1 MDQPRW
7 IPQLYGY
14 TVCLIAVITILIS
27 LNSIVNNTFEFAEP
41 EMSREVTG
49 EFGGRSLEACRQR
62 WMRTATMPGPD
73 RSAAAPAPGAAVPT
87 DSALMVLCAE
97 ERADRI
103 AAVRHRALRS
113 LVTST
118 LMLLVSGI
126 LFGVHWRWLRGS
138 RTAMA

>member
-14 TVCLIAVITILIS
+14 IVCLIAVITILIS
-27 LNSIVNNTFEFAEP
+27 LNSVVNNVFEFAEP

-62 WMRTATMPGPD
+62 YMRTTSGTRPAEPAAV
-73 RSAAAPAPGAAVPT
+73 SAAIPP
-87 DSALMVLCAE
+87 DSILMALCSE
-97 ERADRI
+97 ERAERV

-118 LMLLVSGI
+118 LMLLVAGV
-126 LFGVHWRWLRGS
+126 LFAVHWRWLRGS
-138 RTAMA
+138 RTAMT

>member
-14 TVCLIAVITILIS
+14 VVCLIAVITILIS
-27 LNSIVNNTFEFAEP
+27 LNSVVNNVFEFAEP

-62 WMRTATMPGPD
+62 YMTRTTGAMRPAGPTAVSAEIPPD
-73 RSAAAPAPGAAVPT
+73 SVLM
-87 DSALMVLCAE
+87 ALCTEDRAE
-97 ERADRI
+97 RVV
-103 AAVRHRALRS
+103 AVRHRALRS

-118 LMLLVSGI
+118 LMLLVAGV
-126 LFGVHWRWLRGS
+126 LFAVHWRWLRGS
-138 RTAMA
+138 RNAMT

>member
-14 TVCLIAVITILIS
+14 VVCLIAVVTILIS
-27 LNSIVNNTFEFAEP
+27 LNSIVNNVFEFAEP

-62 WMRTATMPGPD
+62 YMRTTGATRPD
-73 RSAAAPAPGAAVPT
+73 GAAASAQLPP
-87 DSALMVLCAE
+87 DSTLMALCQE
-97 ERADRI
+97 ERADRV

-118 LMLLVSGI
+118 LMLLVSLL

-138 RTAMA
+138 RNALT

>member
-27 LNSIVNNTFEFAEP
+27 LNSVVNNVFEFAEP

-62 WMRTATMPGPD
+62 WMRTSISARPGDPA
-73 RSAAAPAPGAAVPT
+73 AAAPEVPA
-87 DSALMVLCAE
+87 DSVLLALCGE
-97 ERADRI
+97 ERSERI

-118 LMLLVSGI
+118 LMLLVAGV
-126 LFGVHWRWLRGS
+126 LFAVHWRWLRGS
-138 RTAMA
+138 RTAVA

>member
-62 WMRTATMPGPD
+62 WMRTASSPGPD
-73 RSAAAPAPGAAVPT
+73 RSVTAPAPTTSVPS
-87 DSALMVLCAE
+87 DSALLALCAE
-97 ERADRI
+97 ERTDRI

>member
-14 TVCLIAVITILIS
+14 TVCLIAVVTILIS
-27 LNSIVNNTFEFAEP
+27 LNSIVNNVFEFAEP

-62 WMRTATMPGPD
+62 YVRMTGPSRADGTAVMAQLPPD
-73 RSAAAPAPGAAVPT
+73 ST
-87 DSALMVLCAE
+87 LMALCQE
-97 ERADRI
+97 ERADRV

-118 LMLLVSGI
+118 LMLLVALL

-138 RTAMA
+138 RNAMP

>member
-14 TVCLIAVITILIS
+14 IVCLIAVITILIS
-27 LNSIVNNTFEFAEP
+27 LSSIVNNTFEFAEP
-41 EMSREVTG
+41 EMSREVTS

-62 WMRTATMPGPD
+62 WMRTAPSPGPE
-73 RSAAAPAPGAAVPT
+73 RPAAALAPDVPS
-87 DSALMVLCAE
+87 DSALMALCAE
-97 ERADRI
+97 ERTDRI
-103 AAVRHRALRS
+103 AAVRHRALRG

-118 LMLLVSGI
+118 LMLLVAGI
-126 LFGVHWRWLRGS
+126 LFAVHWRWLRGS

>member
-14 TVCLIAVITILIS
+14 TVCLIAVITILLS
-27 LNSIVNNTFEFAEP
+27 LSSLVNNVFEFAEP
-41 EMSREVTG
+41 EMSREITIMG
-49 EFGGRSLEACRQR
+49 DMGGRSLEACRQR
-62 WMRTATMPGPD
+62 MRTAVATRQGGP
-73 RSAAAPAPGAAVPT
+73 AASIEVPP
-87 DSALMVLCAE
+87 DSVLMALCTE

-118 LMLLVSGI
+118 IMLLVAGI
-126 LFGVHWRWLRGS
+126 LFAVHWRWLRGS
-138 RTAMA
+138 RIA

>member
-14 TVCLIAVITILIS
+14 TVCLIAVVTLLVS
-27 LNSIVNNTFEFAEP
+27 LNSIVNNVFEFAEP
-41 EMSREVTG
+41 GMSREVTG

-62 WMRTATMPGPD
+62 YVRMTGPARPDGTAAMAQLPPD
-73 RSAAAPAPGAAVPT
+73 ST
-87 DSALMVLCAE
+87 LMALCRE
-97 ERADRI
+97 DRMDRV

-118 LMLLVSGI
+118 LMLLVSLL

-138 RTAMA
+138 RNAMT

>member
-41 EMSREVTG
+41 EMSREVTR

-62 WMRTATMPGPD
+62 WMRSASPTPSD
-73 RSAAAPAPGAAVPT
+73 RPAAAPASDLPS
-87 DSALMVLCAE
+87 DSALMTLCAE
-97 ERADRI
+97 ERTDRI

-113 LVTST
+113 LVTSA
-118 LMLLVSGI
+118 LMLLVAGI
-126 LFGVHWRWLRGS
+126 LFAVHWRWLRGS

>member
-14 TVCLIAVITILIS
+14 VVCVIAVITILIS
-27 LNSIVNNTFEFAEP
+27 LNSVVNNVFEFAEP

-62 WMRTATMPGPD
+62 YMRTTSATRPVEPAAV
-73 RSAAAPAPGAAVPT
+73 SAAIPP
-87 DSALMVLCAE
+87 DSVLMALCSE
-97 ERADRI
+97 ERAERVV
-103 AAVRHRALRS
+103 AVRHRALRS

-118 LMLLVSGI
+118 LMLLVAGV
-126 LFGVHWRWLRGS
+126 LFAVHWRWLRGS
-138 RTAMA
+138 RTAMT

>member
-62 WMRTATMPGPD
+62 WMRTATSTGPE
-73 RSAAAPAPGAAVPT
+73 RPAAAPAPVVPS
-87 DSALMVLCAE
+87 DSALLALCAE
-97 ERADRI
+97 ERTDRI

-118 LMLLVSGI
+118 LMLLVAGI
-126 LFGVHWRWLRGS
+126 LFAVHWRWLRGS

>member
-27 LNSIVNNTFEFAEP
+27 LNGIVHNTFEFAEP

-62 WMRTATMPGPD
+62 WMRTASSTRPEAP
-73 RSAAAPAPGAAVPT
+73 AAAPAPDVPS
-87 DSALMVLCAE
+87 DSALMALCAE
-97 ERADRI
+97 ERTDRI

-118 LMLLVSGI
+118 LMLLVAGI
-126 LFGVHWRWLRGS
+126 LFAVHWRWLRGS

>member
-7 IPQLYGY
+7 IPQVYGY

-27 LNSIVNNTFEFAEP
+27 LNSVVNNVFEFAEP

-62 WMRTATMPGPD
+62 WMRTSSSIRPD
-73 RSAAAPAPGAAVPT
+73 APSAAAPDIPA
-87 DSALMVLCAE
+87 DSVLMALCAE
-97 ERADRI
+97 ERAERI

-118 LMLLVSGI
+118 LMLLVAGV
-126 LFGVHWRWLRGS
+126 LFAVHWRWLRGS

>member
-27 LNSIVNNTFEFAEP
+27 LRNLVSNTFEFAEP
-41 EMSREVTG
+41 AMSREVTG
-49 EFGGRSLEACRQR
+49 EFSGRSLEACKQR
-62 WMRTATMPGPD
+62 WMRTVASPGQERAATTPIAKIP
-73 RSAAAPAPGAAVPT
+73 S

-97 ERADRI
+97 ERTDRI
-103 AAVRHRALRS
+103 AAVRYRALRS
-113 LVTST
+113 LITSA
-118 LMLLVSGI
+118 LMLLVAGI

-138 RTAMA
+138 RTATP

>member
-27 LNSIVNNTFEFAEP
+27 LNSIVNNVFEFAEP

-62 WMRTATMPGPD
+62 WMRTGTSVRPDGPAATP
-73 RSAAAPAPGAAVPT
+73 AVPA
-87 DSALMVLCAE
+87 DSVLLALCAE
-97 ERADRI
+97 ERTDRI

-118 LMLLVSGI
+118 LMLLVAAV
-126 LFGVHWRWLRGS
+126 LFAVHWRWLRGS

>member
-7 IPQLYGY
+7 IPQMYGY
-14 TVCLIAVITILIS
+14 IVCLIAVITILIS

-62 WMRTATMPGPD
+62 WMRTATPPGPE
-73 RSAAAPAPGAAVPT
+73 RPTAAPTADVPS
-87 DSALMVLCAE
+87 DSALLALCAE
-97 ERADRI
+97 ERTDRI

-118 LMLLVSGI
+118 LMLLVAGI
-126 LFGVHWRWLRGS
+126 LFAVHWRWLRGS

>member
-14 TVCLIAVITILIS
+14 TVCLIAVVTILVS
-27 LNSIVNNTFEFAEP
+27 LNSIVNNVFEFAEP
-41 EMSREVTG
+41 GMSREVTG

-62 WMRTATMPGPD
+62 YVRMTGPARPDGTAAMAQLPPDSTLMALCREDRTD
-73 RSAAAPAPGAAVPT
+73 RV
-87 DSALMVLCAE
+87 
-97 ERADRI
+97 

-118 LMLLVSGI
+118 LMLLVSLL

-138 RTAMA
+138 RNAMT

>member
-41 EMSREVTG
+41 EMSREVTN

-62 WMRTATMPGPD
+62 WMRTASSPGPE
-73 RSAAAPAPGAAVPT
+73 RPAAAPASGMPS
-87 DSALMVLCAE
+87 DSALMALCAE
-97 ERADRI
+97 DRTERI

-113 LVTST
+113 LVTSA
-118 LMLLVSGI
+118 LMLLVAGI
-126 LFGVHWRWLRGS
+126 LFAVHWRWLRGS

>member
-1 MDQPRW
+1 MDQPRR

-27 LNSIVNNTFEFAEP
+27 LNSVVNNVFEFAEP

-62 WMRTATMPGPD
+62 YVRTTGAMRPTEAGT
-73 RSAAAPAPGAAVPT
+73 AAPEMPS
-87 DSALMVLCAE
+87 DSVLMALCAE
-97 ERADRI
+97 ERTERV

-113 LVTST
+113 LVTSS
-118 LMLLVSGI
+118 LMLLVAGI
-126 LFGVHWRWLRGS
+126 LFAVHWRWLRGS
-138 RTAMA
+138 RNAMA

>member
-7 IPQLYGY
+7 IPQMYGY
-14 TVCLIAVITILIS
+14 IVCLIAVVTILIS

-62 WMRTATMPGPD
+62 WARTAGSTRPD
-73 RSAAAPAPGAAVPT
+73 APPAAAADIPS
-87 DSALMVLCAE
+87 DSALMAVCAE

-118 LMLLVSGI
+118 LMLLVAGI
-126 LFGVHWRWLRGS
+126 LFAVHWRWLRGS

>member
-27 LNSIVNNTFEFAEP
+27 LNSIVNNVFEFAEP
-41 EMSREVTG
+41 GMAREVTG

-62 WMRTATMPGPD
+62 YMRVTVRPD
-73 RSAAAPAPGAAVPT
+73 GAAAPPQLPP
-87 DSALMVLCAE
+87 DSTLMELCQEDRAE
-97 ERADRI
+97 RV

-113 LVTST
+113 LATST
-118 LMLLVSGI
+118 LMLLVSLL

-138 RTAMA
+138 RNAMT

>member
-7 IPQLYGY
+7 IPQVYGY

-27 LNSIVNNTFEFAEP
+27 LNSIVNNVFEFAEP

-62 WMRTATMPGPD
+62 WMRTSSSTRPEGPA
-73 RSAAAPAPGAAVPT
+73 AAAPDIPA
-87 DSALMVLCAE
+87 DSVLLALCAE
-97 ERADRI
+97 ERADRV

-118 LMLLVSGI
+118 LMLLVAGV
-126 LFGVHWRWLRGS
+126 LFAVHWRWLRGS

>member
-14 TVCLIAVITILIS
+14 VVCLIAVITILIS

-62 WMRTATMPGPD
+62 WMRTASPTGPE
-73 RSAAAPAPGAAVPT
+73 RPATAPASVVPS
-87 DSALMVLCAE
+87 DSALMALCAE
-97 ERADRI
+97 ERTDRI

-118 LMLLVSGI
+118 LMLLVAGI
-126 LFGVHWRWLRGS
+126 LFAVHWRWLRGS

>member
-27 LNSIVNNTFEFAEP
+27 LRSVVNNVFEFAEP
-41 EMSREVTG
+41 EMSREITIMG
-49 EFGGRSLEACRQR
+49 DMGGWSLEACKQR
-62 WMRTATMPGPD
+62 MRT
-73 RSAAAPAPGAAVPT
+73 SAAIRQGGSAVSIEVPP
-87 DSALMVLCAE
+87 DSVLMALCAE
-97 ERADRI
+97 ERAERI

-118 LMLLVSGI
+118 IMLLVAGI
-126 LFGVHWRWLRGS
+126 LFAVHWRWLRGS
-138 RTAMA
+138 RTTMA